1 MKLIHHTISKLSIV
15 MIIILTFWA
24 GFFFYSIL
32 DEILD
37 ETDDSLENYKHLI
50 IQQVQRDTAAINN
63 SSDLMSQYFIKEI
76 SENEA
81 ITKNVILI
89 QPASTS
95 SNTSSIPFES

>member
-37 ETDDSLENYKHLI
+37 ETDDSLENYKPLI
-50 IQQVQRDTAAINN
+50 IQQVQRYTPPTNN
-63 SSDLMSQYFIKEI
+63 SR
-76 SENEA
+76 A
-81 ITKNVILI
+81 LI
-89 QPASTS
+89 GQSPIVAT
-95 SNTSSIPFES
+95 

>member
-63 SSDLMSQYFIKEI
+63 SSDLIR
-76 SENEA
+76 
-81 ITKNVILI
+81 VILFP
-89 QPASTS
+89 QGMDQERYLEGRSYSLQRTL
-95 SNTSSIPFES
+95 F